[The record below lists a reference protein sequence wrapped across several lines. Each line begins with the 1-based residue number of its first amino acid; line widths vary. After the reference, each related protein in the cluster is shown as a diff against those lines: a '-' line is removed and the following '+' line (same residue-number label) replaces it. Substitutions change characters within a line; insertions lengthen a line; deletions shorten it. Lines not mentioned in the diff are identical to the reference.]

1 MDIDAVRSRH
11 GGYWRY
17 SHIDFHYLFNHYFPP
32 RELYAELQQAVA
44 VSTGQRSWADL
55 VEALGFN
62 FEVQFNHSFG
72 YLLRIEPD
80 RQVRF
85 AHATIKELLT
95 SPQELSSQYSTVL
108 TKFRIQESDIDG
120 QLAKSCI
127 TILSFRDF
135 VRLHDIAQEALTDR
149 IKDFMI
155 SSIQTTDGLKDL
167 DFSKLDNSEED
178 AQDKSELEPKRREVD
193 DDLKDEDRDQSDLGP
208 KWRELKRTL
217 SQASFSSDNHTLLS
231 YCVAYWNYHCSQ
243 GASDSDVIQS
253 LTRFVLLRQ
262 SHFFHLVAMLLGVA
276 KVHRGVLWNQ
286 VDQFARSPPLH
297 FII

>member
-1 MDIDAVRSRH
+1 
-11 GGYWRY
+11 
-17 SHIDFHYLFNHYFPP
+17 
-32 RELYAELQQAVA
+32 
-44 VSTGQRSWADL
+44 
-55 VEALGFN
+55 
-62 FEVQFNHSFG
+62 
-72 YLLRIEPD
+72 
-80 RQVRF
+80 
-85 AHATIKELLT
+85 
-95 SPQELSSQYSTVL
+95 
-108 TKFRIQESDIDG
+108 
-120 QLAKSCI
+120 
-127 TILSFRDF
+127 
-135 VRLHDIAQEALTDR
+135 
-149 IKDFMI
+149 MI
-155 SSIQTTDGLKDL
+155 SSMQTTDGLKDL
-167 DFSKLDNSEED
+167 DFSKLDNSKED

-231 YCVAYWNYHCSQ
+231 YCVSYWNYHCSQ

-297 FII
+297 FIIRIGDHPGVVKNLIEKGQNINGMDSNGWTPLGWAVLENRIASVEVLLAQDSLRVNPSLPSRDGPAHLACRGEANVDVIQGLLADPRH